1 MTTAPAPSPA
11 AALDAPWQRGA
22 RWRMAIAGALLV
34 LSLGLPW
41 GHALTWHTVF
51 HPGWYVAGLCRS
63 VQTWDGWYESV
74 CEPGTAGASWTGA
87 EAGGTEPVAGA
98 RHGGR
103 FGVAAGLATIVL
115 AWRRRRPRLLWLAA
129 VVIAVFTV
137 LTAGLGFAS
146 AGSGAAWLAA
156 ALLAAPG
163 RLATRPAAVR
173 P

>member
-1 MTTAPAPSPA
+1 MNAVPA
-11 AALDAPWQRGA
+11 AATDAPRQRGA

-41 GHALTWHTVF
+41 GHALKWRTVF
-51 HPGWYVAGLCRS
+51 HPGGYVAGLCRS

-74 CEPGTAGASWTGA
+74 CEPGTAGASWLGTQA
-87 EAGGTEPVAGA
+87 SGTEQVPGA

-103 FGVAAGLATIVL
+103 FGVVAGLVTIAL

-129 VVIAVFTV
+129 AVVAVSTV

-146 AGSGAAWLAA
+146 AGSAAAWLAA

-163 RLATRPAAVR
+163 PAAAM